1 MMRELEHVNWNVIT
15 SNEKTSDEMLSEF
28 YEVIYPLFGKCFPR
42 VKLKLST
49 RDLPFTSPLVKHLLE
64 RGKNAIKKHDLELS
78 NLFEEKINSLI
89 RENQMRA
96 VRQESNNHITG
107 SKKWWDTVNRITSRT
122 KLNISL
128 STQLDS
134 SDINAHFQ
142 KTNTDCNYKPSD
154 LCEIPEGTRIP
165 SLSINMVRQLL
176 DNLRKTTVGPDDI
189 PYWFW
194 RNFSSDLTPV
204 VTMIFNRS
212 LAEGIVPD
220 MWKKCKDTTISKR
233 IPASPNPRDL

>member
-1 MMRELEHVNWNVIT
+1 
-15 SNEKTSDEMLSEF
+15 MLS
-28 YEVIYPLFGKCFPR
+28 R
-42 VKLKLST
+42 VKVTLST

-134 SDINAHFQ
+134 SDINAHFKKQ
-142 KTNTDCNYKPSD
+142 T
-154 LCEIPEGTRIP
+154 LIVI
-165 SLSINMVRQLL
+165 I
-176 DNLRKTTVGPDDI
+176 NLRTSVKFQKVREFYLYLLI
-189 PYWFW
+189 W
-194 RNFSSDLTPV
+194 SDS
-204 VTMIFNRS
+204 F
-212 LAEGIVPD
+212 
-220 MWKKCKDTTISKR
+220 
-233 IPASPNPRDL
+233 